1 MAVFTRGSSTP
12 GHRGGPAPNAR
23 RPLRDMRPRQVAL
36 PSIFVVGVALL
47 GVAILLGC
55 AFLVACLAVLVPTLL
70 WIYRRPQ
77 RGVLVMAAILPFDGV
92 IRTFGPSS
100 ADAWKQVFIAAI
112 LVLTFVCPP
121 EARATERRKFPPWVP
136 AFAGLLVLGLLS
148 AVTVDYT
155 TAVDGLRI
163 SYFSVLLALAIW
175 RCPLNRHE
183 RDQLVS
189 IFMVMAVITSLVGLW
204 QQVVGHAYLHDL
216 GYEYD
221 TNIRFTVGLTLR
233 SFSTFNLPF
242 SFGFYLMLCV
252 LIGLPMAIAEPKRLR
267 SKLFFLSIPLISVAL
282 LFSFVRGAML
292 GLAIGLLYLAFHRYK
307 ILVWGIPFVFLAA
320 LFVPAGATVTT
331 AVFGSHS
338 LGDRTTS
345 WQDRFDQI
353 ADNPFGSGIGTT
365 GAAADQTAFLK
376 NQNRDLVFQPDNSY
390 LKVWFELGVFG
401 VWLFIMM
408 LVSMFMFTRWVE
420 KRCTGIDQDFVAGAS
435 AQLLALMTASFVA
448 TYLELVPM
456 DQLFWMMAGIIA
468 TMAPVLAPGPAIG
481 SATPELEAAPAE

>member
-12 GHRGGPAPNAR
+12 GHRGGPAPDAR
-23 RPLRDMRPRQVAL
+23 RPLRDLRQRSVTL
-36 PSIFVVGVALL
+36 PSIFAVGVALL
-47 GVAILLGC
+47 GVTILLGW
-55 AFLVACLAVLVPTLL
+55 AFWVAGLAVLVPTLL

-92 IRTFGPSS
+92 IKAFGPSS
-100 ADAWKQVFIAAI
+100 ADAWKQVFIVAI

-121 EARATERRKFPPWVP
+121 EARATERRKLPPWVP
-136 AFAGLLVLGLLS
+136 AFAALLVLGLLS

-155 TAVDGLRI
+155 TAAVGLRI

-175 RCPLNRHE
+175 RCPLDRHE

-189 IFMVMAVITSLVGLW
+189 IFMVMAVVTSIVGLW

-252 LIGLPMAIAEPKRLR
+252 LIGLPMALAQPKRLR
-267 SKLFFLSIPLISVAL
+267 SKLFFLSLPLISIAL

-307 ILVWGIPFVFLAA
+307 ILVWGIPFVAVAA
-320 LFVPAGATVTT
+320 LFIPTGATVTS
-331 AVFGSHS
+331 AVFGAHS
-338 LGDRTTS
+338 LGERTTS
-345 WQDRFDQI
+345 WSDRFDQI
-353 ADNPFGSGIGTT
+353 AENPFGTGIGTT
-365 GAAADQTAFLK
+365 GAAAEHTTFLK
-376 NQNRDLVFQPDNSY
+376 NRAQDLTFQPDNSY
-390 LKVWFELGVFG
+390 LKVIFELGVFG
-401 VWLFIMM
+401 GWFLILM

-420 KRCTGIDQDFVAGAS
+420 KRCTDIDQDFVAGAT
-435 AQLLALMTASFVA
+435 AQLLALMTASLVA

-468 TMAPVLAPGPAIG
+468 TMAPVLAPGPAVG
-481 SATPELEAAPAE
+481 AATPEIEAAAAE